1 LKNGKGEIID
11 YQYIILLHELQQ
23 TTGLR
28 AGNKLTQKHLNFKK
42 QIMKVNLAAQTL
54 SRSVDDALDFWMNDV
69 KLPEFQG
76 AGGTIE
82 FIKLIHRLFDIGN
95 SRNPIAMG
103 TRRPLRVETKDTWLP
118 FVNYSLK

>member
-11 YQYIILLHELQQ
+11 YKYIILLHELQQ

-28 AGNKLTQKHLNFKK
+28 AGNTLTQKHVNFKK
-42 QIMKVNLAAQTL
+42 QIMKINLVAQTL
-54 SRSVDDALDFWMNDV
+54 SSSVADALDFCMNDV

-82 FIKLIHRLFDIGN
+82 FIKQIDRLFDIGN
-95 SRNPIAMG
+95 S
-103 TRRPLRVETKDTWLP
+103 
-118 FVNYSLK
+118 